1 VLNPIADVPIRFLT
15 GAGPKGAM
23 HVEAKAESAQALPLQ
38 EGKLRPLILVVDD
51 DEQFARSCVRMLT
64 SWGYGVETASDGGQA
79 IELTRTQQF
88 DVVLTDISLPNFSGL
103 DILRAVRERD
113 RDMPVVLMTGGP
125 ELDSARVAVEWGAL
139 SYLIKPLSMPQLH
152 DVISRAVQM
161 HQVAQRERRILDN
174 TEVHDRELEA
184 LRLRFDKALSGMW
197 MAFQPIVSWSNKTVV
212 AYEALMRTTFTE
224 LCSPLEILKAAEIL
238 DEIPRLGRKTRG
250 LVAEVLKGNENLVGI
265 FVNLHTLDLADE
277 ELYSAKAPLS
287 AFASRIHLEI
297 TERMALEKIPD
308 IQSRVARLRSLGYRI
323 AVDDLGE
330 GYSGLNSFAQLEPD
344 VVKLDMTL
352 IRGIDTTPTKR
363 KMVHA
368 LSTLCRELETP
379 LVAEGVETESERNIL
394 VDLGADLFQGY
405 LFARPGLPFPIP
417 RI

>member
-1 VLNPIADVPIRFLT
+1 
-15 GAGPKGAM
+15 
-23 HVEAKAESAQALPLQ
+23 VEAKAEAAQALPSI
-38 EGKLRPLILVVDD
+38 EGTLRPLVLVVDD
-51 DEQFARSCVRMLT
+51 DENFARSCVRMLK

-79 IELTRTQQF
+79 IELTRTRHF

-139 SYLIKPLSMPQLH
+139 SYLIKPLSMSQLH

-161 HQVAQRERRILDN
+161 HKVAQRERRILHS
-174 TEVHDRELEA
+174 TEVHEREIEE
-184 LRLRFDKALSGMW
+184 LRLRFERALAGMW
-197 MAFQPIVSWSNKTVV
+197 IAFQPIVSWSRKTVV
-212 AYEALMRTTFTE
+212 AYEALMRTTYTE
-224 LCSPLEILKAAEIL
+224 LSSPLEILKAAEIL
-238 DEIPRLGRKTRG
+238 GDIPRLGRTTRG
-250 LVAEVLKGNENLVGI
+250 LTADILKVHPNIPGA
-265 FVNLHTLDLADE
+265 FVNLHTLDLADDS
-277 ELYSAKAPLS
+277 LYDSKAPLS
-287 AFASRIHLEI
+287 EFAPRIHLEI

-308 IQSRVARLRSLGYRI
+308 IRARLVRLRSLGYRI

-368 LSTLCRELETP
+368 LSTLCLELETP

-405 LFARPGLPFPIP
+405 LFAKPGFPFPIP
-417 RI
+417 RM